1 MKLLRRT
8 LIFING
14 ILILSLLFGYLR
26 QFTDPGQ
33 GSFLTIFSLLYP
45 YIVILL
51 CICLVLLL
59 LIRSRWLWAS
69 LLALVLTSGNT
80 IRQIGFHIQPDI
92 PVDSTVYTLSTLNI
106 KNNFRHKKMDQSTAF
121 IEDFKKKNS
130 TFLVLQEISGDQ
142 IRNIANALKY
152 SYDSHQNNQVSKG
165 FLAIFSQYP
174 LTHIKSIENAEGRTI
189 ALAADIQIQQDT
201 IRLFNIHLH
210 TNAVTVR
217 AEKFTPESFSKKEG
231 LRAFNDM
238 LRAYSENAS
247 LRLDEIRLINSE
259 VNHSPYPVILAGD
272 ANDTPYSPV
281 YRSLRGNRQNAF
293 VKGGLGFAQTYNGLI
308 VPLKIDHI
316 FLDKTF
322 FVYNT
327 TIEKIDY
334 SDHNPITTSFSLIRS
349 HLTANY

>member
-1 MKLLRRT
+1 VKLLRRT

-142 IRNIANALKY
+142 IRNIANALK
-152 SYDSHQNNQVSKG
+152 
-165 FLAIFSQYP
+165 
-174 LTHIKSIENAEGRTI
+174 
-189 ALAADIQIQQDT
+189 
-201 IRLFNIHLH
+201 LFNIHLH